1 MKLFSL
7 ASNMKI
13 SMFQK
18 TISVN
23 IKEQTYENDQ
33 CALEYPN
40 KLLQWEKT
48 EKQLFLV
55 F

>member
-1 MKLFSL
+1 MKSFSL
-7 ASNMKI
+7 ALTMKT

-23 IKEQTYENDQ
+23 IKEQTHENYQ

-40 KLLQWEKT
+40 KLIFLINKL
-48 EKQLFLV
+48 LF
-55 F
+55 